1 MNIVIV
7 GDGMVFK
14 TVGRLLQA
22 EALFM
27 LLPLAVSVYY
37 NEKLLY
43 VYGIVIAIL
52 LFIGTLFS
60 LPKLET
66 RTIYAREGFLIV
78 SLSWILLSFF
88 GALPFVISGAIP
100 SFVDALFETVSGFTT
115 TGASILNNIEALP
128 KSILFWR
135 SFTHWIG
142 GMGIIVFVLAFLPQ
156 KEMQSMHIMRAEVP
170 GPTVGKLVSKATV
183 TARILYIIYGVF
195 TIVEIVALLLCK
207 MPLFDS
213 VTTAFATAG
222 TGGFS
227 VKNASI
233 AAYNNLGAEIVIS
246 IFMLLF
252 GINFNLFY
260 LFLIKQFKRVFKSE
274 ELWTYLAVIGTAVII
289 IIANIYPSVESLGTA
304 LRQAGFQVIS
314 IITTTGFVT
323 ADFGKWPVLSHMVI
337 VILMFF
343 GTCAGSTGGGLKI
356 SRIIILGKSSFRELR
371 RAINPRRVTA
381 IKLDGVVV
389 EKDVVS
395 TTSTYF
401 IIYMV
406 IIGISSLLVS
416 IDNFDL
422 TTTIT
427 SVITCI
433 NNVGPGLGGVGP
445 VENFADLSSFSK
457 LVLSADMLI
466 GRLEIFL
473 IMILFIP
480 STWKKS
486 T

>member
-1 MNIVIV
+1 MNYK
-7 GDGMVFK
+7 MVFK

-43 VYGIVIAIL
+43 VYGIVIAVL
-52 LFIGTLFS
+52 LFIGTLLS

-100 SFVDALFETVSGFTT
+100 SFVDAFFETVSRFTT

-195 TIVEIVALLLCK
+195 TIAEIVALLLCK

-233 AAYNNLGAEIVIS
+233 AAYNNNCYFCI
-246 IFMLLF
+246 
-252 GINFNLFY
+252 Y
-260 LFLIKQFKRVFKSE
+260 
-274 ELWTYLAVIGTAVII
+274 AVIRHK
-289 IIANIYPSVESLGTA
+289 L
-304 LRQAGFQVIS
+304 Q
-314 IITTTGFVT
+314 
-323 ADFGKWPVLSHMVI
+323 PVLS
-337 VILMFF
+337 
-343 GTCAGSTGGGLKI
+343 
-356 SRIIILGKSSFRELR
+356 
-371 RAINPRRVTA
+371 
-381 IKLDGVVV
+381 
-389 EKDVVS
+389 
-395 TTSTYF
+395 
-401 IIYMV
+401 
-406 IIGISSLLVS
+406 
-416 IDNFDL
+416 
-422 TTTIT
+422 
-427 SVITCI
+427 
-433 NNVGPGLGGVGP
+433 
-445 VENFADLSSFSK
+445 
-457 LVLSADMLI
+457 VLNKAV
-466 GRLEIFL
+466 
-473 IMILFIP
+473 
-480 STWKKS
+480 
-486 T
+486 

>member
-1 MNIVIV
+1 MNYK
-7 GDGMVFK
+7 MVSK

-22 EALFM
+22 EALLL
-27 LLPLAVSVYY
+27 LLPMAVSIYFKE
-37 NEKLLY
+37 NLIY
-43 VYGIVIAIL
+43 VYGMVIAML
-52 LFIGTLFS
+52 LCVGTIMT
-60 LPKLET
+60 LPKPQT
-66 RTIYAREGFLIV
+66 RKIYAREGFVIV
-78 SLSWILLSFF
+78 SLSWILMSLF

-115 TGASILNNIEALP
+115 TGASILNDIEVLP

-142 GMGIIVFVLAFLPQ
+142 GMGVIVFVLAILPQ
-156 KEMQSMHIMRAEVP
+156 KEMQSMHILRAEVP

-183 TARILYIIYGVF
+183 TARILYIIYTVF
-195 TIVEIVALLLCK
+195 TVAEIVALLCCK
-207 MPLFDS
+207 MPLYDS

-227 VKNASI
+227 VRNASI
-233 AAYNNLGAEIVIS
+233 AAYGNLGAEVVIS

-274 ELWTYLAVIGTAVII
+274 ELWTYLAVIGVSII
-289 IIANIYPSVESLGTA
+289 LVALNIYPMVESIGTA

-323 ADFGKWPVLSHMVI
+323 ADFGQWPAMAQMILVA
-337 VILMFF
+337 LMFL
-343 GTCAGSTGGGLKI
+343 GACAGSTGGGLKVG
-356 SRIIILGKSSFRELR
+356 RMIILVKAAFRELR
-371 RAINPRRVTA
+371 RAINPNRVKA
-381 IKLDGVVV
+381 IKLDGAVI
-389 EKDVVS
+389 EKDVVI

-401 IIYMV
+401 VIYMF
-406 IIGISSLLVS
+406 IIGISALILTV
-416 IDNFDL
+416 DNFDF
-422 TTTIT
+422 TTTVT
-427 SVITCI
+427 AVITCI
-433 NNVGPGLGGVGP
+433 NNVGPGLALVGP
-445 VENFADLSSFSK
+445 VENFADFSNLSK
-457 LVLSADMLI
+457 LVLSANMLI
-466 GRLEIFL
+466 GRLEIFP
-473 IMILFIP
+473 IIILFMR